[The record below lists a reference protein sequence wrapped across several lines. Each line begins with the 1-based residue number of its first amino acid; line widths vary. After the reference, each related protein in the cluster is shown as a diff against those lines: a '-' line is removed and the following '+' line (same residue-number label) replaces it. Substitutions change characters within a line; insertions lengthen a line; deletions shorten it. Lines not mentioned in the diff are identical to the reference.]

1 MVPVT
6 PISDAF
12 FAPLKSK
19 DSNRFAHW
27 KGVVFGPSGFERR
40 KSEA

>member
-1 MVPVT
+1 MAQQSQLAHGSGG
-6 PISDAF
+6 PIPASDAF

-27 KGVVFGPSGFERR
+27 KGVVFGL
-40 KSEA
+40 